1 MSPPVPAAAAIA
13 VVSMSKFALTS
24 MAKTVMLMYS
34 AAGSI
39 NTFVDRHVDALKT
52 SGDPQISK
60 IGGVLESAKKGLLL
74 GYAAPVVL
82 IATGQLLLGHPL
94 LAGANVLSAVTL
106 TNPIASTCAAIGA
119 IWFGW
124 RALDKTEQEAILKK
138 LSDGFELASDV
149 IQAVIEFAQSQLK
162 STFSSKELSNLRDVV
177 VEFARKLGRS
187 LYAITGSLKDLLYPS
202 VEDAGAGL
210 SVSPVMP
217 VLKAMKPTKELE
229 PLLINVFKVS
239 AEKVQGMTR
248 TGKEREIVLQL
259 SNAATYSLPNAKPP
273 SYDDIVRMV
282 ARKLK
287 LPSRAELRTE
297 DLERAI
303 LFKVMERSLEKM
315 TEKQKQALTQD
326 IEASLR
332 ERGIDKEVS
341 FNEVLRFTKFTAMD
355 VGGTLGTAIL
365 GAPGLAGVIG
375 LNALQY
381 IVLQGIILSSGY
393 FAGGAALLGFGFGG
407 AMLAVAGAAG
417 PIGLGLVFL
426 YSVYSLS
433 GPAYRKL
440 IPAICVIAAKRV
452 EIGIN
457 SPE

>member
-1 MSPPVPAAAAIA
+1 
-13 VVSMSKFALTS
+13 
-24 MAKTVMLMYS
+24 
-34 AAGSI
+34 
-39 NTFVDRHVDALKT
+39 
-52 SGDPQISK
+52 
-60 IGGVLESAKKGLLL
+60 
-74 GYAAPVVL
+74 
-82 IATGQLLLGHPL
+82 
-94 LAGANVLSAVTL
+94 
-106 TNPIASTCAAIGA
+106 
-119 IWFGW
+119 
-124 RALDKTEQEAILKK
+124 
-138 LSDGFELASDV
+138 
-149 IQAVIEFAQSQLK
+149 
-162 STFSSKELSNLRDVV
+162 
-177 VEFARKLGRS
+177 
-187 LYAITGSLKDLLYPS
+187 
-202 VEDAGAGL
+202 
-210 SVSPVMP
+210 
-217 VLKAMKPTKELE
+217 
-229 PLLINVFKVS
+229 
-239 AEKVQGMTR
+239 
-248 TGKEREIVLQL
+248 
-259 SNAATYSLPNAKPP
+259 
-273 SYDDIVRMV
+273 
-282 ARKLK
+282 
-287 LPSRAELRTE
+287 
-297 DLERAI
+297 
-303 LFKVMERSLEKM
+303 MERSLEKM
-315 TEKQKQALTQD
+315 TEKQKHALTQD

-417 PIGLGLVFL
+417 PIGLGLVLL